1 MATYITYWDTTT
13 KTNRDFMIL
22 NYVMVENFDELDAYF
37 QTYQGTNPV
46 VPNADCISIWNE
58 SQDYNSVMNHEN
70 DEKTLCLKYSKITNP
85 FGMDQLFGATRTDRY
100 HITGSLS
107 DCKIKKIFGDL
118 TRFNNRE
125 LHINRMRFFRET
137 ENRTLDN
144 RLIFIKK
151 NSIHYI
157 FTNTDLSEWHP
168 IFFTNIGSP
177 GETDRICNIFRT
189 FPDIA
194 QIPTHNNDD
203 QGNRPQLGFRS
214 NQSLIKDNVLELFRQ
229 IINSTRQI
237 IIQQPLNV
245 ITRNIRN
252 ILADKTSTNPQER
265 IFTDFDGNNCQH
277 WLGNID
283 KGKGL
288 KNITAGY
295 SFRTIIRDRRA
306 RILLNSDPNNLEKI
320 MIFIL
325 TITATNGLMQ
335 NQNPCRVIPVQDSD
349 SSSDSSSE
357 SESSESGGDY

>member
-1 MATYITYWDTTT
+1 MATYITYWDSTT

-22 NYVMVENFDELDAYF
+22 NYVMVENFDELNAYF

-46 VPNADCISIWNE
+46 VPDADCISIWNE
-58 SQDYNSVMNHEN
+58 SKDYNCVMNHEN

-125 LHINRMRFFRET
+125 LHIDRMRFFRER

-151 NSIHYI
+151 NSIHNIY
-157 FTNTDLSEWHP
+157 TLEDLTESHP
-168 IFFTNIGSP
+168 IFFTSIGSP
-177 GETDRICNIFRT
+177 GETDRICNFFRT

-194 QIPTHNNDD
+194 EIPTHNNPD
-203 QGNRPQLGFRS
+203 QGNRLQLGFQG
-214 NQSLIKDNVLELFRQ
+214 NENLIEDIVLDDFRQ
-229 IINSTRQI
+229 IINGARQI

-252 ILADKTSTNPQER
+252 ILAAKTSKNPRER
-265 IFTDFDGNNCQH
+265 IFTDFDGNNFQH

-288 KNITAGY
+288 KNITVGY

-306 RILLNSDPNNLEKI
+306 RILLESDPNNLEKI

-335 NQNPCRVIPVQDSD
+335 NPNPCGIIPVQDS
-349 SSSDSSSE
+349 SSD
-357 SESSESGGDY
+357 SESSESKGDY